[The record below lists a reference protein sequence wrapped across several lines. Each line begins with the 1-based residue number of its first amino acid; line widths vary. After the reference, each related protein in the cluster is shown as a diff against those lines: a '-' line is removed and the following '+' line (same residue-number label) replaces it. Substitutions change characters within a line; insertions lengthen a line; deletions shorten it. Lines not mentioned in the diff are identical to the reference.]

1 MMNVQIRIE
10 LNALDKAK
18 VEVEALL
25 VTIDAL
31 SKTYETTF
39 KEPVVAKEP
48 APVKKAKKAPVK
60 KAPKP
65 EPTPEPK
72 PEPTP
77 EPKPAASVTLP
88 KLTDLAKKA
97 VAAKGRD
104 VVKKAIA
111 EYGTGK
117 LSSVP
122 EENWEALEAEL
133 NGMIV

>member
-39 KEPVVAKEP
+39 KEPAPEP
-48 APVKKAKKAPVK
+48 TPVKKAKKAPVK
-60 KAPKP
+60 KPEPAPVKKP
-65 EPTPEPK
+65 EPT

-77 EPKPAASVTLP
+77 EPKPATVTLP

-111 EYGTGK
+111 DYGTGK